1 MGIGQ
6 NARQDG
12 SKKVQR
18 GSDKMAARWQQEGT
32 VGVGQNA
39 RQDGS
44 KKVQWGSDKMAGKMA
59 ARRYRG
65 GRTR

>member
-1 MGIGQ
+1 
-6 NARQDG
+6 
-12 SKKVQR
+12 
-18 GSDKMAARWQQEGT
+18 MAARWQQEGT